1 MKKVVLA
8 SLLVCATIASGLST
22 AFGQQPVNLGSAA
35 QGASAPCALPDAEYT
50 AYTNGMNQS
59 NPQAKASGIEAYLT
73 AYPTSACPD
82 IRLSTLE
89 ILMATYSGFDAAKT
103 LSAAD
108 RVLQLDPTNIQALTY
123 EAYLRKGAAD
133 AMTDATAK
141 QAALDAAA
149 GFAQRGLAAPKPASM
164 SAADFKKAQDAAF
177 PIFYSTIGED
187 ALGKKDSATAID
199 AYKKELAYVPLTET
213 ENPKTYLQE
222 TYYLALAYY
231 QSTPPDYL
239 DCTYY
244 MSRFVAYAPEPY
256 KSQATPLAKY
266 CYTKYHGAADGYD
279 AVATAAAANLNPP
292 AGLFDS
298 IKPAPTPAE
307 VINNVFA
314 TTPDL
319 GSLAPGDMEFIL
331 QNGTPDQAA
340 KVWNTVKDKS
350 REFPNVLV
358 VASTPTQVQVALS
371 DDAVQSKTADFTFN
385 LTPPDPIPD
394 LKEHATPAEK
404 AAYKKKEEEAQK
416 LAAQIAVATAPGQT
430 VTLDGTY
437 DSYTPKPVMIM
448 MSDGAVV
455 LPKPDKPA
463 AAAHHPTHT
472 TTHTTR
478 SSEQ

>member
-8 SLLVCATIASGLST
+8 ALLASATIAPGLSS
-22 AFGQQPVNLGSAA
+22 AFAQQPVNLGAAA
-35 QGASAPCALPDAEYT
+35 QGGSAPCALPDAEYT
-50 AYTNGMNQS
+50 AYTNGINQS
-59 NPQAKASGIEAYLT
+59 NPQAKAAGIEAYLT

-82 IRLSTLE
+82 IRLSTME
-89 ILMATYSGFDAAKT
+89 VLMATYSGFDATKT
-103 LSAAD
+103 LGAAD

-133 AMTDATAK
+133 GLTADPTAK
-141 QAALDAAA
+141 QSALDAAA
-149 GFAQRGLAAPKPASM
+149 AFAQRGLAAPKPASM

-187 ALGKKDSATAID
+187 ALGKKDSATAIN
-199 AYKKELAYVPLTET
+199 AYQKELAYVPLTET

-222 TYYLALAYY
+222 TYYLALAYF
-231 QSTPPDYL
+231 QSTPPDLL

-266 CYTKYHGAADGYD
+266 CYTKYHGGPDGYD
-279 AVATAAAANLNPP
+279 AIVTAATANLNPP
-292 AGLFDS
+292 TGLFAS
-298 IKPAPTPAE
+298 IKPAPTPSE
-307 VINNVFA
+307 IIDGVFA
-314 TTPDL
+314 STPDL

-340 KVWNTVKDKS
+340 KVWNTVKEKS
-350 REFPNVLV
+350 REFPGVLV
-358 VASTPTQVQVALS
+358 IASTPTQVQVALS

-385 LTPPDPIPD
+385 LTPPDPLPD
-394 LKEHATPAEK
+394 LKEHATLAEK
-404 AAYKKKEEEAQK
+404 AAYKKKQEAADK
-416 LAAQIAVATAPGQT
+416 LAAQIAAATAPGQT

-437 DSYTPKPVMIM
+437 DSYTPKPIMIM
-448 MSDGAVV
+448 MSDASVV
-455 LPKPDKPA
+455 LPKPTKAEAPA
-463 AAAHHPTHT
+463 RRA

-478 SSEQ
+478 STRH